1 MDFHGYVSHNQ
12 MVHALKKWA
21 DQENLGFL
29 RNQMESSMRIWPTT
43 RVTTLQCINLPMIC
57 HLSTK
62 YAKIRWQN
70 MTKKWGNHQ
79 KNHKRQEWMRAWWV
93 HKAGFFSGQ
102 INGDTDEN
110 CGFFYGRFDRRDLKR
125 PKIHVTRLIL
135 PILPMLVGLV
145 TSSDR

>member
-1 MDFHGYVSHNQ
+1 MAMLNNQ
-12 MVHALKKWA
+12 MVHALKKMSWPRKLWIF
-21 DQENLGFL
+21 E
-29 RNQMESSMRIWPTT
+29 ESNGIKHEDLTNDKSTT
-43 RVTTLQCINLPMIC
+43 RVTTLQCINLPRIC
-57 HLSTK
+57 HLSTN

-93 HKAGFFSGQ
+93 HKACFFSGQ

-110 CGFFYGRFDRRDLKR
+110 CGFFYGPFDRRGLKR

-135 PILPMLVGLV
+135 PILPMIVGLV